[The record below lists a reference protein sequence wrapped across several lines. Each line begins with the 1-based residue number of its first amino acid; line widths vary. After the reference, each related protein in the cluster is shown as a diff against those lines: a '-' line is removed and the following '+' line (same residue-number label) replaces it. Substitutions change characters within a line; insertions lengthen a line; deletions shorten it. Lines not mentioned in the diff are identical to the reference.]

1 MIIKSFPGVDHK
13 SFVRET
19 DVKPCQCSII
29 KVESFK
35 IHRPRH
41 MLVIVL
47 TYYGETGFNES
58 IADHES
64 GKTFCFKGLSR
75 K

>member
-1 MIIKSFPGVDHK
+1 MLLIITESFPGVDHK
-13 SFVRET
+13 SFLLET
-19 DVKPCQCSII
+19 AVKPCPCS
-29 KVESFK
+29 KEESFK
-35 IHRPRH
+35 IHCRRH

-47 TYYGETGFNES
+47 TCGEARLNES
-58 IADHES
+58 IEDHES